1 MAKICVDC
9 HKKVGFLSGYHE
21 NEDGSYTCDICFD
34 KQKKEKEMDEA
45 IKKLWNCNG
54 GGKGW
59 FTLNARH
66 AVGVYL
72 FLARKMKILL
82 RAEETVK

>member
-34 KQKKEKEMDEA
+34 KQKKIEEIDEV
-45 IKKLWNCNG
+45 INQL
-54 GGKGW
+54 
-59 FTLNARH
+59 
-66 AVGVYL
+66 
-72 FLARKMKILL
+72 
-82 RAEETVK
+82 